1 MKARFYT
8 SIIHFFPFI
17 TLSILMVSCF
27 KPGLE
32 ADQVLEGKFRQTITE
47 SGELV
52 AVSERAFTMPR
63 FGRYWYNM
71 KIIGLLDHGTA
82 VQPGDS
88 LIQFDPS
95 DIKKFIIDR
104 ETQLENEKANLQK
117 LLVNQDNRESDLLS
131 SIKSEEASFNL
142 KKLEMETSR
151 FESERIRNIKQLEFR
166 QAKISFEKVKRRI
179 QLNRTIAENE
189 LKIQY
194 IRLKQIEGEVKSAY
208 DVLPQLTI
216 RTPIPG
222 IFQIANKRRSREL
235 LRVGDEVS
243 FGNNLGS
250 VPDLTWMK
258 ANTTINE
265 TDRSKIEIGQKV
277 KVRLDALPNVSFDG
291 EISFISVLCRPYD
304 DARRKVFDVEVKLL
318 VSDERLKPGMTV
330 SCEFIAGEFGKVLY
344 VPNTCLLK
352 EGSQYFVFI
361 GTPEAFEKLAVKVLA
376 RNNSHTALEGSIS
389 KGQMLVPVNQIVQTQ
404 ND

>member
-1 MKARFYT
+1 MITRIFHTNRFIFTGVLALFLY
-8 SIIHFFPFI
+8 
-17 TLSILMVSCF
+17 SCSG
-27 KPGLE
+27 PVT
-32 ADQVLEGKFRQTITE
+32 DQERVLEGKFRQTITE

-71 KIIGLLDHGTA
+71 KIIGLLDHGAA
-82 VQPGDS
+82 VKPGDS

-95 DIKKFIIDR
+95 EIKKFVIER
-104 ETQLENEKANLQK
+104 ETQLENERANLQK
-117 LLVNQDNRESDLLS
+117 LLVTHDNRESELVS

-151 FESERIRNIKQLEFR
+151 FESERIRKIKQLEFR
-166 QAKISFEKVKRRI
+166 QAEITYEKTKRRI

-189 LKIQY
+189 LKIQQ
-194 IRLKQIEGEVKSAY
+194 IRLKQVEGEVKNAY

-265 TDRSKIEIGQKV
+265 ADRSKIKMGQKV

-291 EISFISVLCRPYD
+291 EVSFISVLCRPYD
-304 DARRKVFDVEVKLL
+304 DVRRKVFDVEVTIR

-330 SCEFIAGEFGKVLY
+330 SCEFIAGEFSKVLY
-344 VPNTCLLK
+344 VPNRCLLK
-352 EGSQYFVFI
+352 EGNKYFLFI
-361 GTPEAFEKLAVKVLA
+361 GTPEAYEKTRVEVLA
-376 RNNSHTALEGSIS
+376 RNNSHTAVEGSIAR
-389 KGQMLVPVNQIVQTQ
+389 GQTLVPVNQIDQPK
-404 ND
+404 NN